1 MIAQK
6 PFNELTGVFPSKLYR
21 KSATVELCQHNE
33 NAKKNAAL
41 MKKVTVKHRSYA
53 RLIKAI
59 LET

>member
-33 NAKKNAAL
+33 MQKNAAL